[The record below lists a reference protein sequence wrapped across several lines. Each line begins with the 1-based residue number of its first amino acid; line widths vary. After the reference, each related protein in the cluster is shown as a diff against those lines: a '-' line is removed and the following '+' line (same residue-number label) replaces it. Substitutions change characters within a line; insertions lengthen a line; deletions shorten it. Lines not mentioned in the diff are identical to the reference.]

1 MRRWGF
7 AIGLVLAA
15 GISVANAQSSTPA
28 KTVNTDAGQ
37 LSGQTD
43 SNGVTVYL
51 GIPYAAPPVGMLR
64 WRPPQPV
71 APWKG
76 VRQADKFG
84 DSCIQIKQ
92 GSRLPWTDA
101 FMVQNDISENCL
113 FLNVWTT
120 AAGTT
125 KKLPVMFWIHGGGN
139 SEGSA
144 DVAIYNGKNLARKD
158 VVVVTINYRL
168 GPLGFLAHPA
178 LTAESPNHS
187 SGNYGI
193 LDQVAALQWVHKN
206 IAAFGGDPANVTVF
220 GQSAGAG
227 DTTILMGSPLAQGM
241 FSHAI
246 TESGSGRRVPAAGR
260 TTLTQAEQ
268 KGEKYAG
275 IMSAHSLADL
285 RALPASDFAKLIPGA
300 TLSSLGFGP
309 VVDNWVITDATPAHE
324 VPLINGMNADDL
336 GIGIDYGN
344 GQVPPPTTMESYNAQ
359 MKEICG
365 TEVADC
371 LKLYPAKDEK
381 EAGANLRTALRDRA
395 RVAVH
400 LWSIDQAKHGNVY
413 SYYFDHPEPWPEH
426 PQFGTFHTSEVP
438 YVFDTL
444 KTVGHPFTSEDDKIS
459 DRMSSYW
466 VNFAKTGNP
475 NGAGLANW
483 PLFNAESRTMM
494 ELGSNMG
501 PIPAASNP
509 ERLNFWL
516 NYLK

>member
-1 MRRWGF
+1 MRRWHF
-7 AIGLVLAA
+7 PFGLILLA
-15 GISVANAQSSTPA
+15 GISVFAASSATPA
-28 KTVNTDAGQ
+28 TTVRTDAGQ
-37 LSGQTD
+37 VSGQTD
-43 SNGVTVYL
+43 SNGVTTYL
-51 GIPYAAPPVGMLR
+51 GIPYAAPPVGQLR

-71 APWKG
+71 TPWKD

-84 DSCIQIKQ
+84 DSCMQIKQ

-101 FMVQNDISENCL
+101 FMVQNAISEDCL
-113 FLNVWTT
+113 YLNVWTT

-139 SEGSA
+139 SEGSG
-144 DVAIYNGKNLARKD
+144 DVAIYNGKNLARED

-178 LTAESPNHS
+178 LTSESPNHA

-193 LDQVAALQWVHKN
+193 LDQIAALKWVHKN
-206 IAAFGGDPANVTVF
+206 IAAFGGDPSNITVF

-227 DTTILMGSPLAQGM
+227 DTTILMASPLAQDL
-241 FSHAI
+241 FTHAI

-260 TTLTQAEQ
+260 TSLAQAEQ

-275 IMSAHSLADL
+275 IMNAHSLVEL
-285 RALPASDFAKLIPGA
+285 RALPASDFAKLVPGA

-309 VVDNWVITDATPAHE
+309 VIDNWVIPEAIPAHQ

-344 GQVPPPTTMESYNAQ
+344 GQAPPPTTMQSYNAQ

-365 TEVADC
+365 AEADTC
-371 LKLYPAKDEK
+371 LKLYPAKSEE
-381 EAGANLRTALRDRA
+381 EAGLALRTALRDRA
-395 RVAVH
+395 RVAVDM
-400 LWSIDQAKHGNVY
+400 WSIDQAKRGPLY

-438 YVFDTL
+438 YVFNTL
-444 KTVGHPFTSEDDKIS
+444 NTVGHPFTAEDDKIS

-466 VNFAKTGNP
+466 ANFAKTGNP
-475 NGAGLANW
+475 NGTGLADW
-483 PLFNAESRTMM
+483 PQFNPDNRTTM
-494 ELGSNMG
+494 ELGSRMG
-501 PIPAASNP
+501 PIPAASSP

-516 NYLK
+516 NHLK